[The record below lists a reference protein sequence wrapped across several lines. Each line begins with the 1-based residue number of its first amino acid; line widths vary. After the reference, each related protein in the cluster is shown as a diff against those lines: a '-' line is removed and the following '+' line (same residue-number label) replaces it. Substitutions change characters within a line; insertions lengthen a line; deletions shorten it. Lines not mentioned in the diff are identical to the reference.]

1 MKKLKVELKK
11 IAYYSKH
18 KRKIN
23 FHHQTKYF
31 LWNGITHLICPCH
44 TKYQKSFSLCSFT
57 QKTRIR
63 WCGEVNNS
71 ILVMIGYFKHDIFS
85 RHASNLNLHKK
96 YTFSTPWL
104 TTILNINPY
113 DWVALPPCLSL
124 KGKVV
129 KIELRKIKMP
139 NDNLRDD
146 NFMLSSC
153 SSIVIRLNEKKTEDT
168 KKQFFD
174 FFSYQMINCLFF

>member
-1 MKKLKVELKK
+1 
-11 IAYYSKH
+11 
-18 KRKIN
+18 
-23 FHHQTKYF
+23 
-31 LWNGITHLICPCH
+31 
-44 TKYQKSFSLCSFT
+44 
-57 QKTRIR
+57 
-63 WCGEVNNS
+63 
-71 ILVMIGYFKHDIFS
+71 MIGYFKHDIFS

-124 KGKVV
+124 KGKLV
-129 KIELRKIKMP
+129 KIELRNIKMP

-153 SSIVIRLNEKKTEDT
+153 SSIVIRLNEELEDT
-168 KKQFFD
+168 RKRFVVFFLSND
-174 FFSYQMINCLFF
+174 